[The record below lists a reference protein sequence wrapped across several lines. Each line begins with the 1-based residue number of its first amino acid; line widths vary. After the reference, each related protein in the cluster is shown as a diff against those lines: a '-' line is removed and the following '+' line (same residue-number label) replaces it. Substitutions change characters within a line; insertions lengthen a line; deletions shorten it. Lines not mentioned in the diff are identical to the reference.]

1 LLSFD
6 SGGRSI
12 GGRYSAPAAID
23 RYPLPALG
31 RPLELQQTS
40 CTSLLL
46 WIDGTTQTD
55 TVYAVTPMLTAA
67 WPCSVNEPTS
77 RHDAGTGSGSYD
89 TIRHAILTCN
99 QKLA

>member
-12 GGRYSAPAAID
+12 GGRYSAQAAID
-23 RYPLPALG
+23 RYPLPAPG

-67 WPCSVNEPTS
+67 WPASMS
-77 RHDAGTGSGSYD
+77 RQVVMTHGTGSGSYD
-89 TIRHAILTCN
+89 TTRHAILTCN